1 MLRGARWIA
10 ADEQSN
16 RNSTSVRRTAKFT
29 SRLNTS
35 KGTSKVYLE
44 NGVASGALVRL
55 TSRKETAPCETKAA
69 PVESVTISLVNSFDK
84 RDSDKIAHSDTQ
96 DEDDL
101 SDVSMSAETESSDS
115 SDDESDAPALAPHS
129 EPAKHYSTAQSP
141 AAALL
146 ENTSRKRKV
155 PSDTSDSPA
164 DIPKGDREPG
174 HTKRVKLELSPDAA
188 LRSIRTAEGRLPSDR
203 SLLPAEIWHHIF
215 TFASPR
221 TLGRLLRVN
230 KIFRAHLD
238 PQSPESPYAITP
250 LSRSVVTLRQPE
262 VIWQAS
268 RRLFRP
274 WMPNPLN
281 EMTELGMWQL
291 SCNFVCDFCDKRQNP
306 VFPISPDQWHSG
318 PGEAG
323 VRPIWAFA
331 IRACGPCL
339 QLQTIKEIDLLLS
352 SSVPSPL
359 MAALPFI
366 FLTAEL
372 HVVAS
377 TTLQQG
383 QPPTNM
389 QIGKFFY
396 KSHVED
402 IKQEFFKVKALG
414 TGTAEE
420 WIKGLETRGKEK
432 RLDVV
437 RWERWES
444 SGGLQRMRSKESTDA
459 NGTTGKIDL
468 RLPAAVPMPDA
479 HSSHAPPRLSK
490 TPALSKDHL
499 PSTNFAHPLPQVV
512 QFQPLPQRFDSPTQP
527 GFGPFPRPFPSQT
540 RHERT
545 KEEVDKLKAARRIEI
560 ERRCLLLDPPIT
572 ANLLAHMASFQAAL
586 QIIKPFDDNAW
597 EMLKPRLLSQ
607 RADAQ
612 QREDDRVALTQAV
625 QAKLDERL
633 YQDGQARE
641 AKDFVDHQWEDAQS
655 IVKARTGAY
664 ADEIIRDAWAFGKT
678 VNKETSPR
686 FAAEVLLYVRKRF
699 YAEIAKEDAQSQ
711 ATGQELPAD
720 SPSGAASRK
729 LSLENMRWVFDMKIK
744 PHTEQYRKEL
754 FLCNGC
760 ENFKWYAF
768 EGVCQHYA
776 SKHTSDLSSGS
787 IIVHW
792 KAEWPEEPPFNP
804 EPSLG
809 TSTAVPA
816 ASSVAPYING
826 ALTAPPVSTHGGYQ
840 TGAAPMP
847 PNSTLQ
853 GFYNSIPGQFA
864 DPHHALDQ
872 YTTQGQ
878 AAYVPPA
885 TFQAYPGFPGPQYQ
899 APQEAAYQPY
909 PYSGF
914 EPPYSGAPP
923 VVYDAPQAAPGYQGT
938 NFEPSTSI
946 QTQNSVPPEMPSHI
960 PPVVYR
966 TEEYKAHLQDIA
978 LIAKSL
984 WNSTSG
990 VKEMPGSVRVYT
1002 ILYHILQ
1009 RSREK
1014 YEDDPP
1020 LKMLI
1025 DGLQNNKDMRPVR
1038 NVNGLACKT
1047 CTIERANKP
1056 INPHTV
1062 SSKGTGAADRKLFSF
1077 PQLLNHFQSTHIENP
1092 KTASPNLD
1100 WTTDMVELPDKK
1112 KMRNLPNATGMDEYK
1127 LQLIKDALPDAFQ
1140 PDTPEPEVEQ
1150 PQPYDK
1156 MSHEDSYELAPS
1168 KDNHERYYTMP
1179 ARTSPSPPMETRH
1192 LPAHEVGQGGAT
1204 SPRMVPDHNDQTV
1217 TRYMERRIAS
1227 PMGYKRI
1234 KREIYQDD
1242 NVSDY
1247 SAAPRHYP
1255 QHEEVG
1261 RRSRNART
1269 RVISP
1274 TLQDIPLRPEYNYEE
1289 ANLLPRLIE
1298 KAGMVA
1304 KPPSPRYQAQYARR
1318 VDDSYYRAEE
1328 SHPPAVYDYPRTAA
1342 VAQPRPRPGTRGT
1355 GSEDGEV
1362 RNQLTPGESVVT
1374 KEVSVDTKI
1383 AAEQFLDNMLPA
1395 GTGEEA
1401 GATPD
1406 KGHRPDEVEA
1416 RMQWAPERVEGSVQ
1430 RYMAEP
1436 SQRVQYSTRNE
1447 EYRRAALRNGSPPPP
1462 HMRQI
1467 SETAGA
1473 RQPQYLPYG
1482 YEDHIEAPRQYY
1494 ATRRTSDMVDRRYVM
1509 DDVVYRD
1516 ERPIN
1521 PDAHP
1526 RSGARFVSYEGLRYD
1541 DEVPRSHSPVYITD
1555 RLPERREY
1563 RALTPT
1569 GRHYAPQD
1577 PIYERRR
1584 SPLPQ
1589 QPIEQVAYER
1599 VPRPGYYRAH
1609 PDEQPRR
1616 HPGEPR
1622 VEYVRA
1628 DTQGEYVVQR
1638 PPLRREQEAVYTY
1651 DDMPRYEEVP
1661 QRYQEAPRYDEPP
1674 PRHQRQPVYEEA
1686 PQRPVYERA
1695 GAGSGPGA
1703 GAAVSRNDPEYYEE
1717 YDPRHPAPPPEVS
1730 QRSLRYD

>member
-1 MLRGARWIA
+1 MSAQDGI
-10 ADEQSN
+10 
-16 RNSTSVRRTAKFT
+16 
-29 SRLNTS
+29 
-35 KGTSKVYLE
+35 
-44 NGVASGALVRL
+44 
-55 TSRKETAPCETKAA
+55 
-69 PVESVTISLVNSFDK
+69 
-84 RDSDKIAHSDTQ
+84 
-96 DEDDL
+96 DEDDM
-101 SDVSMSAETESSDS
+101 SDVSMSAETEYSDS
-115 SDDESDAPALAPHS
+115 SDDERADAPPP
-129 EPAKHYSTAQSP
+129 EPAKHDSKAQSP
-141 AAALL
+141 IAASSL
-146 ENTSRKRKV
+146 ESISRKRKV
-155 PSDTSDSPA
+155 PSDTSDSPKE
-164 DIPKGDREPG
+164 IPLGNRESG

-188 LRSIRTAEGRLPSDR
+188 LGSIRTPEGRLPSDR
-203 SLLPAEIWHHIF
+203 SLLPAEIWHHVF

-230 KIFRAHLD
+230 KIFRAYLD
-238 PQSPESPYAITP
+238 PQSPASASAIAS
-250 LSRSVVTLRQPE
+250 LSRSVVPLRQPE

-274 WMPNPLN
+274 WMPNPLD
-281 EMTELGMWQL
+281 EMSELDMWKL
-291 SCNFVCDFCDKRQNP
+291 SCNFVCDFCDKRQNS
-306 VFPISPDQWHSG
+306 VSSISPDQWHSG

-339 QLQTIKEIDLLLS
+339 QLRTIKEIDLLLS

-389 QIGKFFY
+389 QIGKYFY
-396 KSHVED
+396 KPHVED

-414 TGTAEE
+414 SGTAEE
-420 WIKGLETRGKEK
+420 WIKGLETRGKDK
-432 RLDVV
+432 RLDLA

-444 SGGLQRMRSKESTDA
+444 SGGLQRMRSKDPTEV
-459 NGTTGKIDL
+459 NGTTGKVDL
-468 RLPAAVPMPDA
+468 RLPAAVPMPSDG
-479 HSSHAPPRLSK
+479 HPSHGPPGLPKIPVLSK
-490 TPALSKDHL
+490 EDL
-499 PSTNFAHPLPQVV
+499 PSTHRMLLKNTHPLPQVL
-512 QFQPLPQRFDSPTQP
+512 QFPTLPQRFESPSQI
-527 GFGPFPRPFPSQT
+527 GFGPFARPFPPQA

-545 KEEVDKLKAARRIEI
+545 KEEVDKLKAARRAEI

-572 ANLLAHMASFQAAL
+572 ANVLAHMASFQAAL

-612 QREDDRVALTQAV
+612 QREDDRAALTRAV

-633 YQDGQARE
+633 YQDGQVRE
-641 AKDFVDHQWEDAQS
+641 AKEFIDRGWEDAQS
-655 IVKARTGAY
+655 IVRARTGAY
-664 ADEIIRDAWAFGKT
+664 ADEIIRDGWAFGKK

-699 YAEIAKEDAQSQ
+699 YAEIAKEDAQSK
-711 ATGQELPAD
+711 ATGQELQAD
-720 SPSGAASRK
+720 SPSGPASRK

-809 TSTAVPA
+809 KGATVPA
-816 ASSVAPYING
+816 TSPVAPYING
-826 ALTAPPVSTHGGYQ
+826 ALTGPPVSTHGGYQ
-840 TGAAPMP
+840 IGVAPIP
-847 PNSTLQ
+847 PNPHNSQ
-853 GFYNSIPGQFA
+853 AFYNSVPGQYGE
-864 DPHHALDQ
+864 PHHALDQ
-872 YTTQGQ
+872 YTAQGQ
-878 AAYVPPA
+878 ATYVPPA
-885 TFQAYPGFPGPQYQ
+885 SFQAYPGFSGPQYQ
-899 APQEAAYQPY
+899 AQQEAAYQPY

-923 VVYDAPQAAPGYQGT
+923 VVYDTSQVAPPYQGV
-938 NFEPSTSI
+938 NFEPPASI
-946 QTQNSVPPEMPSHI
+946 QTQHSVPPPEIPSHI
-960 PPVVYR
+960 PPIVYR
-966 TEEYKAHLQDIA
+966 SEEYKAQLQDIA
-978 LIAKSL
+978 LIAKGL

-1014 YEDDPP
+1014 YADDPP

-1047 CTIERANKP
+1047 CTRERANKP

-1062 SSKGTGAADRKLFSF
+1062 SSKGTSAADRKLFSF

-1092 KTASPNLD
+1092 KANSPNLD
-1100 WTTDMVELPDKK
+1100 WTTDMVELPEKK
-1112 KMRNLPNATGMDEYK
+1112 KMRNLPNANGMDNYK
-1127 LQLIKDALPDAFQ
+1127 LQLVTDALPDAFK

-1150 PQPYDK
+1150 PQPYDRGV
-1156 MSHEDSYELAPS
+1156 SRENSRELAPS

-1179 ARTSPSPPMETRH
+1179 ARMSPSPPLETRPPPVH
-1192 LPAHEVGQGGAT
+1192 VVRQRGGA
-1204 SPRMVPDHNDQTV
+1204 SPRMVPDRNDQAAMG
-1217 TRYMERRIAS
+1217 YMEPRVAS
-1227 PMGYKRI
+1227 PVGFKRI

-1242 NVSDY
+1242 NTSNY
-1247 SAAPRHYP
+1247 SAEPRPYP
-1255 QHEEVG
+1255 PQLEEIG
-1261 RRSRNART
+1261 RRSRNTRT

-1304 KPPSPRYQAQYARR
+1304 KQPSPQYQERYARR
-1318 VDDSYYRAEE
+1318 VDDSYYRTEE
-1328 SHPPAVYDYPRTAA
+1328 SHPPAVYDYPRKPAM
-1342 VAQPRPRPGTRGT
+1342 AQQRPRPDTRGT

-1362 RNQLTPGESVVT
+1362 RNQLTPGESVAT
-1374 KEVSVDTKI
+1374 KEVSSDTKI
-1383 AAEQFLDNMLPA
+1383 AAEQFLDNMLPTE
-1395 GTGEEA
+1395 TGDEIA
-1401 GATPD
+1401 ASSD
-1406 KGHRPDEVEA
+1406 KGQRLNGAEA
-1416 RMQWAPERVEGSVQ
+1416 RAQWAPERGEGSVQ
-1430 RYMAEP
+1430 PYMVEP
-1436 SQRVQYSTRNE
+1436 AQRVQYSSRNE
-1447 EYRRAALRNGSPPPP
+1447 EYRLINGRAATRNRSLSPP
-1462 HMRQI
+1462 HMRSI
-1467 SETAGA
+1467 PETAGE

-1482 YEDHIEAPRQYY
+1482 YENHMEAPRQYY
-1494 ATRRTSDMVDRRYVM
+1494 STRRPADMADRRYVM
-1509 DDVVYRD
+1509 DDVIYRD

-1521 PDAHP
+1521 PDAQP
-1526 RSGARFVSYEGLRYD
+1526 RNGARYVSYENLRYD
-1541 DEVPRSHSPVYITD
+1541 DEVPRTHSPVYITD
-1555 RLPERREY
+1555 RLPERRQY
-1563 RALTPT
+1563 RALTPG

-1577 PIYERRR
+1577 PIYEPRPTPQ
-1584 SPLPQ
+1584 SQ
-1589 QPIEQVAYER
+1589 QPMEQVAYER
-1599 VPRPGYYRAH
+1599 VPRPEYYRAY

-1616 HPGEPR
+1616 HPGEPQI
-1622 VEYVRA
+1622 EYVRA
-1628 DTQGEYVVQR
+1628 DAHGEYVVQR
-1638 PPLRREQEAVYTY
+1638 PSLRREQEAMYKY
-1651 DDMPRYEEVP
+1651 DGVPRYEEVP
-1661 QRYQEAPRYDEPP
+1661 QRYGEVNMYDEPP
-1674 PRHQRQPVYEEA
+1674 PPRQQRQPVYEEA

-1695 GAGSGPGA
+1695 GAGVAPSTSA
-1703 GAAVSRNDPEYYEE
+1703 GMSRNDPAYYEE

-1730 QRSLRYD
+1730 HRSLRYE

>member
-1 MLRGARWIA
+1 MSAQDAI
-10 ADEQSN
+10 
-16 RNSTSVRRTAKFT
+16 
-29 SRLNTS
+29 
-35 KGTSKVYLE
+35 
-44 NGVASGALVRL
+44 
-55 TSRKETAPCETKAA
+55 
-69 PVESVTISLVNSFDK
+69 
-84 RDSDKIAHSDTQ
+84 
-96 DEDDL
+96 DEDEL
-101 SDVSMSAETESSDS
+101 SDVSMSAETEDSDS
-115 SDDESDAPALAPHS
+115 SDDEEMDAPHPES
-129 EPAKHYSTAQSP
+129 AKQDSTTQSP
-141 AAALL
+141 IDTLL
-146 ENTSRKRKV
+146 ENISRKRKA
-155 PSDTSDSPA
+155 PSDGSDSPE
-164 DIPKGDREPG
+164 DILKENRESG

-188 LRSIRTAEGRLPSDR
+188 LGSIRTPEGRLPSDK
-203 SLLPAEIWHHIF
+203 SLLPAEVWHHIF

-230 KIFRAHLD
+230 KIFRAYLD
-238 PQSPESPYAITP
+238 PQSPASTSVIAP
-250 LSRSVVTLRQPE
+250 LSRSVVPLRQPE

-281 EMTELGMWQL
+281 EMTELGMWKL

-306 VFPISPDQWHSG
+306 VSSISPDQWHSG
-318 PGEAG
+318 PGKAG

-339 QLQTIKEIDLLLS
+339 QLRTIKEIDLLLS

-372 HVVAS
+372 NVVAS

-383 QPPTNM
+383 QPPGNM
-389 QIGKFFY
+389 QIGKYFY
-396 KSHVED
+396 KPHVEE

-414 TGTAEE
+414 SGTAEE
-420 WIKGLETRGKEK
+420 WIKGLEPRGKDK
-432 RLDVV
+432 QLDLV

-444 SGGLQRMRSKESTDA
+444 SGGLQRMRSKEPTEA
-459 NGTTGKIDL
+459 NGTTGKVDL
-468 RLPAAVPMPDA
+468 RLPAAVPMQPDG
-479 HSSHAPPRLSK
+479 HPSHGPPGLSK
-490 TPALSKDHL
+490 IPVLSKDHL
-499 PSTNFAHPLPQVV
+499 PSTHRMLPKNTHPLPQMP
-512 QFQPLPQRFDSPTQP
+512 QFPTLPQRFESPSQI
-527 GFGPFPRPFPSQT
+527 GFGPFPRPFPTQT

-545 KEEVDKLKAARRIEI
+545 KEEADKLKAARRAEI

-572 ANLLAHMASFQAAL
+572 PNVLAHMASFQAAL

-597 EMLKPRLLSQ
+597 DMLKPRLLSQ
-607 RADAQ
+607 RSDAQ
-612 QREDDRVALTQAV
+612 QREDERAALTRAV
-625 QAKLDERL
+625 RVKLDERL

-641 AKDFVDHQWEDAQS
+641 AKEFVDRVWEDAQN
-655 IVKARTGAY
+655 IVRARTGAY
-664 ADEIIRDAWAFGKT
+664 ADEIIRDGWAFGKKI
-678 VNKETSPR
+678 NKETSPR

-699 YAEIAKEDAQSQ
+699 YAEIAKEDAQSK
-711 ATGQELPAD
+711 ATGHELQAD
-720 SPSGAASRK
+720 SPSGAESRK

-804 EPSLG
+804 EPSLEKG
-809 TSTAVPA
+809 AAVPGT
-816 ASSVAPYING
+816 SSVAPYLNG

-840 TGAAPMP
+840 TVVAPIP
-847 PNSTLQ
+847 PNPHSSQ
-853 GFYNSIPGQFA
+853 AFYNSIPGQYA

-878 AAYVPPA
+878 ASYVPPA
-885 TFQAYPGFPGPQYQ
+885 SFQAYPGFPGPQYQ
-899 APQEAAYQPY
+899 TQQEAAYQPY

-923 VVYDAPQAAPGYQGT
+923 VVYDTSQGAPVFQGA
-938 NFEPSTSI
+938 NFEPPASI
-946 QTQNSVPPEMPSHI
+946 QTQHSLPVPEIPSHI
-960 PPVVYR
+960 PPIVYR
-966 TEEYKAHLQDIA
+966 TEEYKAQLQDIA
-978 LIAKSL
+978 LIAKGL

-990 VKEMPGSVRVYT
+990 VKDMPGSVRVYT

-1047 CTIERANKP
+1047 CTIERANRP

-1062 SSKGTGAADRKLFSF
+1062 SSKGTSAADRKLFSF
-1077 PQLLNHFQSTHIENP
+1077 PQLLNHFQSTHLENP
-1092 KTASPNLD
+1092 KANSPSLD

-1112 KMRNLPNATGMDEYK
+1112 KMRNLPNANGMVDYK
-1127 LQLIKDALPDAFQ
+1127 LQLIKEALPDAFK
-1140 PDTPEPEVEQ
+1140 PDTPEPEVEESQ
-1150 PQPYDK
+1150 SYDRGV
-1156 MSHEDSYELAPS
+1156 SRENSRELAPS

-1179 ARTSPSPPMETRH
+1179 ARTSPSPPLEARRPPIH
-1192 LPAHEVGQGGAT
+1192 AAGQRGGD
-1204 SPRMVPDHNDQTV
+1204 SPHMVPDRNDKATMG
-1217 TRYMERRIAS
+1217 YMERRVAS
-1227 PMGYKRI
+1227 PVGYKRI

-1242 NVSDY
+1242 NMSDY
-1247 SAAPRHYP
+1247 SADPRPYP
-1255 QHEEVG
+1255 QLQEVG

-1304 KPPSPRYQAQYARR
+1304 KPPSPQYQERYVRR

-1328 SHPPAVYDYPRTAA
+1328 SRPPATYDYPRKSA
-1342 VAQPRPRPGTRGT
+1342 VAQQRPRPDTRGT

-1362 RNQLTPGESVVT
+1362 RNQLTPGESLST
-1374 KEVSVDTKI
+1374 KEVTADAKI
-1383 AAEQFLDNMLPA
+1383 AAEQFLDNILP
-1395 GTGEEA
+1395 GETGE
-1401 GATPD
+1401 GATRNPD
-1406 KGHRPDEVEA
+1406 KGQHLNGEEPRA
-1416 RMQWAPERVEGSVQ
+1416 QWAPERREGSVQ
-1430 RYMAEP
+1430 PYMVEP
-1436 SQRVQYSTRNE
+1436 VQRVQYGTRNE
-1447 EYRRAALRNGSPPPP
+1447 EYRIINGQAVTRNRSLSPP
-1462 HMRQI
+1462 HMRPI
-1467 SETAGA
+1467 PETAGA
-1473 RQPQYLPYG
+1473 RQPQYLSYG
-1482 YEDHIEAPRQYY
+1482 YENHMEAPRQYY

-1509 DDVVYRD
+1509 DDVIYRD
-1516 ERPIN
+1516 ERPVN

-1526 RSGARFVSYEGLRYD
+1526 RKAARYVSYENLSYD
-1541 DEVPRSHSPVYITD
+1541 DDVPRSHSPVYITD
-1555 RLPERREY
+1555 RLPERRQY
-1563 RALTPT
+1563 RALTPG

-1577 PIYERRR
+1577 PVYEPHRV
-1584 SPLPQ
+1584 SQSQ
-1589 QPIEQVAYER
+1589 QPMEQVEYER
-1599 VPRPGYYRAH
+1599 VPRPEYYRVY

-1616 HPGEPR
+1616 HPGEPHI
-1622 VEYVRA
+1622 EYVRA
-1628 DTQGEYVVQR
+1628 DAQGEYVVQR
-1638 PPLRREQEAVYTY
+1638 SSLRREQDAMYTY
-1651 DDMPRYEEVP
+1651 DGAPRYEEAP
-1661 QRYQEAPRYDEPP
+1661 QRYREVDRYDEPPP

-1695 GAGSGPGA
+1695 GAGVPPSTGA
-1703 GAAVSRNDPEYYEE
+1703 GVSRNDPEYYEE

-1730 QRSLRYD
+1730 QRPLRYG

>member
-1 MLRGARWIA
+1 MSAQDAI
-10 ADEQSN
+10 
-16 RNSTSVRRTAKFT
+16 
-29 SRLNTS
+29 
-35 KGTSKVYLE
+35 
-44 NGVASGALVRL
+44 
-55 TSRKETAPCETKAA
+55 
-69 PVESVTISLVNSFDK
+69 
-84 RDSDKIAHSDTQ
+84 
-96 DEDDL
+96 DEDEM
-101 SDVSMSAETESSDS
+101 SDVSMSAETEDSDS
-115 SDDESDAPALAPHS
+115 SDDEEMDAPPPES
-129 EPAKHYSTAQSP
+129 AKHDSTTQRP
-141 AAALL
+141 NVTLL
-146 ENTSRKRKV
+146 ENISRKRKV
-155 PSDTSDSPA
+155 PSDGSDSPE
-164 DIPKGDREPG
+164 DIPKGNGESG

-188 LRSIRTAEGRLPSDR
+188 PGSIRTPEGQLPSDK
-203 SLLPAEIWHHIF
+203 SLLPAEIWNHIF

-230 KIFRAHLD
+230 KIFRAYLD
-238 PQSPESPYAITP
+238 PQSPASTSVIAP
-250 LSRSVVTLRQPE
+250 LSCSVVPLRQPE

-281 EMTELGMWQL
+281 ETTELGMWKL

-306 VFPISPDQWHSG
+306 VSSISPDQWHSG

-339 QLQTIKEIDLLLS
+339 QLRTIKEIDLLLS

-389 QIGKFFY
+389 QIGKYFY
-396 KSHVED
+396 KPHVED

-414 TGTAEE
+414 SGTAEE
-420 WIKGLETRGKEK
+420 WIKGLETRGKDK
-432 RLDVV
+432 GLDLV

-444 SGGLQRMRSKESTDA
+444 SGGLQRMRSKEPTEA
-459 NGTTGKIDL
+459 NGTNGKVDL
-468 RLPAAVPMPDA
+468 RLPAAVPMQPDGLP
-479 HSSHAPPRLSK
+479 SHGPPGLSK
-490 TPALSKDHL
+490 IPVLSKEHL
-499 PSTNFAHPLPQVV
+499 PSTHRILPKNTHPLPQVP
-512 QFQPLPQRFDSPTQP
+512 QFPTLPQRFESPSQI
-527 GFGPFPRPFPSQT
+527 GFGPFPRPFPPQT

-545 KEEVDKLKAARRIEI
+545 KDEADKLKAARRAEI

-572 ANLLAHMASFQAAL
+572 KNVLAHMASFQAAL

-607 RADAQ
+607 YADAK
-612 QREDDRVALTQAV
+612 QREDDRAALTRAV
-625 QAKLDERL
+625 QVKLDERL

-641 AKDFVDHQWEDAQS
+641 AKEFIDRVWEDAQS
-655 IVKARTGAY
+655 IVRARTSAY
-664 ADEIIRDAWAFGKT
+664 ADEIIRDGWAFGKK

-699 YAEIAKEDAQSQ
+699 YAEIAKEDAQSK
-711 ATGQELPAD
+711 ATGQELQAD
-720 SPSGAASRK
+720 SPSGAESRK
-729 LSLENMRWVFDMKIK
+729 LSLENMRWVFDTKIK

-804 EPSLG
+804 EPSLEKG
-809 TSTAVPA
+809 ATVPA
-816 ASSVAPYING
+816 TSSVAPYMNG

-840 TGAAPMP
+840 TGVAPIP
-847 PNSTLQ
+847 PNPHNPQ
-853 GFYNSIPGQFA
+853 AFYNSIPGQYA

-872 YTTQGQ
+872 YTTQVQ
-878 AAYVPPA
+878 ATYVPPA
-885 TFQAYPGFPGPQYQ
+885 SFQAYPGFPGPQYQ
-899 APQEAAYQPY
+899 AQQEAAYQPY

-923 VVYDAPQAAPGYQGT
+923 VVYDTSQAAPVYQGA
-938 NFEPSTSI
+938 NFEAPASI
-946 QTQNSVPPEMPSHI
+946 QTQHSVPPPEIPSHI
-960 PPVVYR
+960 PPIIYR
-966 TEEYKAHLQDIA
+966 TEEYKAQLQDIA
-978 LIAKSL
+978 LIAKGL

-990 VKEMPGSVRVYT
+990 VKDMPGSVRVYT

-1014 YEDDPP
+1014 YADDPP

-1062 SSKGTGAADRKLFSF
+1062 SSKGTSASDRKLFSF

-1092 KTASPNLD
+1092 KATAPSLD
-1100 WTTDMVELPDKK
+1100 WTKDMVELPDKK
-1112 KMRNLPNATGMDEYK
+1112 KMRNLPNANGMDNYK
-1127 LQLIKDALPDAFQ
+1127 LQLIKEALPDAFK
-1140 PDTPEPEVEQ
+1140 PDTPEPEVEE
-1150 PQPYDK
+1150 PQPYDTGV
-1156 MSHEDSYELAPS
+1156 SRENSRELAPS

-1179 ARTSPSPPMETRH
+1179 ARTSPSPPLETRRPPVH
-1192 LPAHEVGQGGAT
+1192 VVGRRGGA
-1204 SPRMVPDHNDQTV
+1204 SPRMMPDRNDSGAMNYV
-1217 TRYMERRIAS
+1217 ERRVAS

-1242 NVSDY
+1242 NISDY
-1247 SAAPRHYP
+1247 SAEPRPYP
-1255 QHEEVG
+1255 QLEEVG
-1261 RRSRNART
+1261 RRSRNDRT
-1269 RVISP
+1269 RGISP

-1289 ANLLPRLIE
+1289 ANLLPRLVE
-1298 KAGMVA
+1298 KAGMAA
-1304 KPPSPRYQAQYARR
+1304 KPPSPQYQERYVRR
-1318 VDDSYYRAEE
+1318 INDSYYRAEE
-1328 SHPPAVYDYPRTAA
+1328 SHHPVMYDYPRKSA
-1342 VAQPRPRPGTRGT
+1342 VAIQRPRPDTRGA

-1362 RNQLTPGESVVT
+1362 RNQLTPGESVAT
-1374 KEVSVDTKI
+1374 KEVPADAKI
-1383 AAEQFLDNMLPA
+1383 AAEQFLDNILPA
-1395 GTGEEA
+1395 GTGGEVP
-1401 GATPD
+1401 TSPD
-1406 KGHRPDEVEA
+1406 KGQHLDGAEPSA
-1416 RMQWAPERVEGSVQ
+1416 QWAPEGREPSVQ
-1430 RYMAEP
+1430 PYMVEP
-1436 SQRVQYSTRNE
+1436 VQRVQYGMRNE
-1447 EYRRAALRNGSPPPP
+1447 EYQLINGRAATRNRSLSPP
-1462 HMRQI
+1462 HMRPI
-1467 SETAGA
+1467 PEAAGA

-1482 YEDHIEAPRQYY
+1482 YEDHMEAPRQYY

-1509 DDVVYRD
+1509 DDVIYRD

-1521 PDAHP
+1521 PEAHP
-1526 RSGARFVSYEGLRYD
+1526 RKAARYVSYESLRYD

-1555 RLPERREY
+1555 RLPERRQY
-1563 RALTPT
+1563 RALTPG

-1577 PIYERRR
+1577 PIYEPHRA
-1584 SPLPQ
+1584 PQ
-1589 QPIEQVAYER
+1589 SQHPMEQVEYER
-1599 VPRPGYYRAH
+1599 VPRPEYYRVY

-1616 HPGEPR
+1616 HQGEPHI
-1622 VEYVRA
+1622 EYVRA
-1628 DTQGEYVVQR
+1628 DAQGEYVVQR
-1638 PPLRREQEAVYTY
+1638 SSLRREQEPMYTY
-1651 DDMPRYEEVP
+1651 DGAPRYEEVP
-1661 QRYQEAPRYDEPP
+1661 QRYGEVNRYDEPPP

-1695 GAGSGPGA
+1695 GAGVPSSTGA
-1703 GAAVSRNDPEYYEE
+1703 GVSRNDPEYYEE

-1730 QRSLRYD
+1730 QRPLRYE